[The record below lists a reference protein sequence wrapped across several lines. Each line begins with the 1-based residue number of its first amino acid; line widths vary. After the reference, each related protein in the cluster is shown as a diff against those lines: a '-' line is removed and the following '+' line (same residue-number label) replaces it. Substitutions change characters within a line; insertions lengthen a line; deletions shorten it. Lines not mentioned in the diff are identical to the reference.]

1 MSAAAMTGI
10 AGLKIGQRV
19 RFEERTSKH
28 SGKPERSLSRFCDV
42 LSSGGGA
49 SSGPAVFLTSDL
61 SLQRARL
68 RPWVH
73 QDFPPIAGDKQYVA
87 AYEMDDNLVLVGWVR
102 SHVSDHVQIHVGYLA
117 TDCGNSDKLCH
128 EFRLQA
134 PGNGLLFKPGE
145 SQRFPILPSTFAEW
159 TTMMV
164 AVWRSIVVHLPRLI
178 VIRLSGSQ
186 RMCWRQVHSGLGG
199 RRCSDAGGE

>member
-1 MSAAAMTGI
+1 MSAAAMT
-10 AGLKIGQRV
+10 ASLVLKSVNASVLRNGLA
-19 RFEERTSKH
+19 RTQESQK
-28 SGKPERSLSRFCDV
+28 RSLSRFCDV

-73 QDFPPIAGDKQYVA
+73 QDFPPIAGDKQCVA

-145 SQRFPILPSTFAEW
+145 SQRFPILPSTFAEL

-164 AVWRSIVVHLPRLI
+164 AVWRSIVVHLPRLT

-186 RMCWRQVHSGLGG
+186 RKRWRQ
-199 RRCSDAGGE
+199 